1 MESVSANRV
10 GQLPEEELKI
20 FTFMITKNFVTLT
33 LSTAATEW
41 MLSES
46 EDLGF
51 LPDMIAFFK
60 EVTVVAC
67 PDNL

>member
-1 MESVSANRV
+1 
-10 GQLPEEELKI
+10 
-20 FTFMITKNFVTLT
+20 MITMNFVNLT